1 MVEPFVCIRVKQ
13 FDTSVLAF
21 GTGTNLA
28 MNTSKPLAKR
38 SSTPRTSSVR
48 FAFTGNQSASNK
60 TPREINRN
68 LVFNLIRTHQP
79 VSRAD
84 LARLSGLQRSTVSL
98 IVEIL
103 IRERWIIEGSTG
115 RLPRGRRPTFLHLN
129 DQRAVIALDIHTS
142 QTTVA
147 VVDLGGKIISQNIVI
162 LPEDPGKAVSTIVR
176 EVKKVL
182 GNKDRAFDGIGISVP
197 GRPEPNPSHPIFTP
211 RLKWSVLN
219 LQERLQRAT
228 GLRVKMDNVA
238 NGCVL
243 SEVWF
248 GDSDGVHDLVVVN
261 VSEGI
266 GAGIFVNGRILRGKD
281 GMAGEFGHIQIESAG
296 PACACGGQGCW
307 EGFASNRAGLRY
319 YQEMS
324 GKPALPSFDALVRMA
339 QSGDAMAI
347 GAIEKMSLYLGR
359 GLRMIGAALAPSEI
373 VVVGE
378 ITNAWYLFGATIETE
393 MKHNSLPGSPRL
405 RPSVEASTA
414 RLRSAVALVMNE
426 GSI

>member
-1 MVEPFVCIRVKQ
+1 M
-13 FDTSVLAF
+13 S
-21 GTGTNLA
+21 
-28 MNTSKPLAKR
+28 
-38 SSTPRTSSVR
+38 RTSSTR
-48 FAFTGNQSASNK
+48 FAFTGNRSASNK

-103 IRERWIIEGSTG
+103 IRERWIFEGATG

-129 DQRAVIALDIHTS
+129 DQRAVIALDVHTL

-147 VVDLGGKIISQNIVI
+147 VVDLGGKILSQSVVV
-162 LPEDPGKAVSTIVR
+162 LPEDPSKAVSTIVR

-182 GNKDRAFDGIGISVP
+182 ANKDRAIDGIGISIP
-197 GRPEPNPSHPIFTP
+197 GRPEPDPGHPVFTP
-211 RLKWSVLN
+211 RIKWSVLN

-228 GLRVKMDNVA
+228 GLRVKMENVA

-266 GAGIFVNGRILRGKD
+266 GAGIFVNGRILRGKE
-281 GMAGEFGHIQIESAG
+281 GMAGEFGHIQMESDG
-296 PACACGGQGCW
+296 PPCACGGNGCW

-324 GKPALPSFDALVRMA
+324 GKPALPSFDALLRLA
-339 QSGDAMAI
+339 QGGDPIAVS
-347 GAIEKMSLYLGR
+347 AIEKMSLYLGR
-359 GLRMIGAALAPSEI
+359 GLRMIAAALAPTEI

-378 ITNAWYLFGATIETE
+378 ITNGWYLFGPAIEAA

-405 RPSVEASTA
+405 RPSVDASTA

-426 GSI
+426 SS